1 MVDDVIINANRFV
14 SLYALFKLKNNDN
27 RNLYLFLLFQP
38 DKDLIISGQVT
49 HVGKTS
55 LEITLWLDQIN
66 DDKLVRITRA
76 HFVFVAR
83 DPTNTSSVMVNNL
96 MPVGEREKNLMILS
110 ASKCI
115 IIEYDIISACMYN
128 LCK

>member
-1 MVDDVIINANRFV
+1 MN
-14 SLYALFKLKNNDN
+14 LF
-27 RNLYLFLLFQP
+27 LFLLFQP

-83 DPTNTSSVMVNNL
+83 DPTNTSSVLVNNL

-115 IIEYDIISACMYN
+115 IIAYDIISACTYN

>member
-1 MVDDVIINANRFV
+1 M
-14 SLYALFKLKNNDN
+14 
-27 RNLYLFLLFQP
+27 
-38 DKDLIISGQVT
+38 IISGQVT
-49 HVGKTS
+49 YVGKTS

-96 MPVGEREKNLMILS
+96 VPVGEREKNLMILS
-110 ASKCI
+110 ASNCFAKFALKKMNFMLNSQFSI
-115 IIEYDIISACMYN
+115 G
-128 LCK
+128 K